1 MFNLLLH
8 CLTYFLS
15 CTQTSL
21 SCKSRVWVKFQ
32 MIFEFELWFSGK
44 QSNLLFGFIGFDF
57 FEKLCIECSQELQL
71 FVILRVQDTKKGLEF
86 FYVKGSVGDLLNSLQ
101 GLLQIV
107 VYVL

>member
-21 SCKSRVWVKFQ
+21 SGKTRVWVKFQ

-44 QSNLLFGFIGFDF
+44 QSNLLLGFIGFIF
-57 FEKLCIECSQELQL
+57 WKTLY
-71 FVILRVQDTKKGLEF
+71 RVQLSIAIACDFKGASHQER
-86 FYVKGSVGDLLNSLQ
+86 VRVLLC
-101 GLLQIV
+101 
-107 VYVL
+107 